1 MLPRPRR
8 RCWGGWARGR
18 WGGRRKSAASSR
30 PLGGG
35 GGPSPGSGKRVPSP
49 RRAARRRRGSPGARP
64 AFLRETHRAPQ
75 VAARARSAA
84 FWWPRGA
91 RFVRLQGSGTEAQ
104 LARFIWT
111 SGAQMNHN
119 PLVRDRSL
127 HLTVTTRFPSPT
139 PTPGPLLF
147 RIYHSPHLCFS
158 YYIILAS
165 LDVLPK
171 KCSEVWQLFIK
182 PHAVCD
188 PFAVLL

>member
-1 MLPRPRR
+1 MRGAGCGLRAPGLLPRPGAAVLGR
-8 RCWGGWARGR
+8 GGGR
-18 WGGRRKSAASSR
+18 RRKSAASSR
-30 PLGGG
+30 PLGRGG
-35 GGPSPGSGKRVPSP
+35 SSPGSGSGVPSP

-64 AFLRETHRAPQ
+64 AFQRETHRAPQ

-91 RFVRLQGSGTEAQ
+91 QFVRLQGSGTEAQ

-127 HLTVTTRFPSPT
+127 HLTVTTRFPFPR
-139 PTPGPLLF
+139 PGPLLF
-147 RIYHSPHLCFS
+147 RIYHPPHLCFS

-171 KCSEVWQLFIK
+171 KCS
-182 PHAVCD
+182 
-188 PFAVLL
+188 